1 MARKIQPRSKV
12 PKPKRGQSS
21 EDYWRERESRQRA
34 ENIRNEA
41 KTAERIN
48 RIFQGMQDSIQQE
61 IESFYQRYASKEGIT
76 MTEARGRVSRIDM
89 EQYERLAKKY
99 VEAAHHGDEDLAFSQ
114 EANDQMRLY
123 NAAMRINRLEMLKAR
138 CGIRAMEGYRDTE
151 RLINENLEERAYS
164 EYRRLAGILGNS
176 VQFNE
181 NMVRAIV
188 NASYQNAT
196 WSQRLWNHQASLSSQ
211 IGTQLASGIL
221 AGKSST
227 VLARE
232 IQKLTGGS
240 TYACQRLMRTELRRV
255 QTEAAVQSMTDNGV
269 TEYKYL
275 VANGVNPCEECL
287 ALDGQVFKLSEMNVG
302 HNAPP
307 IHPQCVLPG
316 TKIIA
321 PGMEAIMR
329 SEYSGDVVEIGTA
342 SGARL
347 SVTPNHI
354 VLTERGWIRAKNIVK
369 GDKVIHYTGRGEH
382 GVEVH
387 PANDDCIPAVE
398 ELFTA
403 FVKAGSVSA
412 LGVPASP
419 VDFKGDVVPQSK
431 VDVVFINSQLRD
443 EVDASVSKHGG
454 YGPFIRA
461 LVIGERGLDTES
473 PLNKALIWYGLAAD
487 GIMSRLSERGIF
499 LRSSIRC
506 ADLVRFRT
514 TADYNARLLQVSTD
528 NGSTD
533 VVSIGKSI
541 FTNSRLVISNDN
553 LEDVSGQFN
562 GGVRRNSELNS
573 VLDQDALNCFGSFMD
588 DVCNVT
594 KIFAGIVQFD
604 DVVDVTSRFYSGHV
618 YDTSCMSTLYTA
630 NGIITSNCHC
640 ATAPYVDEAKWQ
652 RWLDGPAQA
661 GVPWAEFE
669 GDGNMAKAPAPFA
682 PASGAPA
689 FKPAKSIEEAEQFAN
704 QFISGGYKS
713 LVNYKGVDLK
723 YANEFNRAFND
734 VLSQYDPKYKL
745 RSIQPMNMRDKRF
758 KGSTADAAYQWG
770 MNDLYFN
777 KGFFKSQKEFNKHL
791 AQYNDLM
798 GKVLPSIDSLIES
811 YKGQTGFAAG
821 KQLAYAEALKAS
833 ERSNVSNADP
843 YGTMI
848 HELGHYLDDQIFRKE
863 MKNRGFDLSASHSS
877 YSRKISGY
885 ATASTQE
892 YVAESFLAYW
902 KGEIDK
908 LDPELVKIF
917 RETRK
922 K

>member
-1 MARKIQPRSKV
+1 MARKIQPRSNV

-34 ENIRNEA
+34 ENIRTES

-48 RIFQGMQDSIQQE
+48 RIFQSMQDSIQQE
-61 IESFYQRYASKEGIT
+61 IEAFYQRYASKEGIT
-76 MTEARGRVSRIDM
+76 LTEARGRVSRIDM

-123 NAAMRINRLEMLKAR
+123 NATMRINRLEMLKAR

-164 EYRRLAGILGNS
+164 EYSRLAGILGNS

-232 IQKLTGGS
+232 IQKFTGGS
-240 TYACQRLMRTELRRV
+240 TYACQNLMRTELRRV

-269 TEYKYL
+269 DEYKYL
-275 VANGVNPCEECL
+275 VANGVNPCDECL
-287 ALDGQVFKLSEMNVG
+287 ALDGQVFKLSDMNVG
-302 HNAPP
+302 KNAPP
-307 IHPQCVLPG
+307 RHPG
-316 TKIIA
+316 
-321 PGMEAIMR
+321 
-329 SEYSGDVVEIGTA
+329 
-342 SGARL
+342 
-347 SVTPNHI
+347 
-354 VLTERGWIRAKNIVK
+354 
-369 GDKVIHYTGRGEH
+369 
-382 GVEVH
+382 
-387 PANDDCIPAVE
+387 
-398 ELFTA
+398 
-403 FVKAGSVSA
+403 
-412 LGVPASP
+412 
-419 VDFKGDVVPQSK
+419 
-431 VDVVFINSQLRD
+431 
-443 EVDASVSKHGG
+443 
-454 YGPFIRA
+454 
-461 LVIGERGLDTES
+461 
-473 PLNKALIWYGLAAD
+473 
-487 GIMSRLSERGIF
+487 
-499 LRSSIRC
+499 
-506 ADLVRFRT
+506 
-514 TADYNARLLQVSTD
+514 
-528 NGSTD
+528 
-533 VVSIGKSI
+533 
-541 FTNSRLVISNDN
+541 
-553 LEDVSGQFN
+553 
-562 GGVRRNSELNS
+562 
-573 VLDQDALNCFGSFMD
+573 
-588 DVCNVT
+588 
-594 KIFAGIVQFD
+594 
-604 DVVDVTSRFYSGHV
+604 
-618 YDTSCMSTLYTA
+618 
-630 NGIITSNCHC
+630 CHC
-640 ATAPYVDEAKWQ
+640 CTCPAVDEAKWQ
-652 RWLDGPAQA
+652 KWLDGPAQD
-661 GVPWAEFE
+661 GVPWKEFDP
-669 GDGNMAKAPAPFA
+669 DGNMAKDPAPSA

-833 ERSNVSNADP
+833 GRSNVSNADP

-863 MKNRGFDLSASHSS
+863 MKNRGFDLNTSHSS

>member
-61 IESFYQRYASKEGIT
+61 IEAFYQRYASKEGIT
-76 MTEARGRVSRIDM
+76 LTEARGRVSRIDM

-269 TEYKYL
+269 TEYKFI

-287 ALDGQVFKLSEMNVG
+287 ALDGKVFPLKEMAVG
-302 HNAPP
+302 VNAPP
-307 IHPQCVLPG
+307 KHPL
-316 TKIIA
+316 
-321 PGMEAIMR
+321 
-329 SEYSGDVVEIGTA
+329 
-342 SGARL
+342 
-347 SVTPNHI
+347 
-354 VLTERGWIRAKNIVK
+354 
-369 GDKVIHYTGRGEH
+369 
-382 GVEVH
+382 
-387 PANDDCIPAVE
+387 
-398 ELFTA
+398 
-403 FVKAGSVSA
+403 
-412 LGVPASP
+412 
-419 VDFKGDVVPQSK
+419 
-431 VDVVFINSQLRD
+431 
-443 EVDASVSKHGG
+443 
-454 YGPFIRA
+454 
-461 LVIGERGLDTES
+461 
-473 PLNKALIWYGLAAD
+473 
-487 GIMSRLSERGIF
+487 
-499 LRSSIRC
+499 
-506 ADLVRFRT
+506 
-514 TADYNARLLQVSTD
+514 
-528 NGSTD
+528 
-533 VVSIGKSI
+533 
-541 FTNSRLVISNDN
+541 
-553 LEDVSGQFN
+553 
-562 GGVRRNSELNS
+562 
-573 VLDQDALNCFGSFMD
+573 
-588 DVCNVT
+588 
-594 KIFAGIVQFD
+594 
-604 DVVDVTSRFYSGHV
+604 
-618 YDTSCMSTLYTA
+618 
-630 NGIITSNCHC
+630 CHC
-640 ATAPYVDEAKWQ
+640 CTCPAIDEEKWN

-661 GVPWAEFE
+661 GVPWGEFE
-669 GDGNMAKAPAPFA
+669 GDGNMAKDPAPSA

-833 ERSNVSNADP
+833 GRSNVSNADP

-863 MKNRGFDLSASHSS
+863 MKNRGFDLSTSHSS

>member
-12 PKPKRGQSS
+12 PKPKKGQSS
-21 EDYWRERESRQRA
+21 EEYWRERESRQRA
-34 ENIRNEA
+34 INIRDEA
-41 KTAERIN
+41 RTAERIN
-48 RIFQGMQDSIQQE
+48 EIFRSMQDSIQQE
-61 IESFYQRYASKEGIT
+61 IESFYQRYADKEGIT
-76 MTEARGRVSRIDM
+76 LTEARGRVSRIDM

-99 VEAAHHGDEDLAFSQ
+99 VEAAHHGDRDTAFSQ

-123 NAAMRINRLEMLKAR
+123 NLTMKVNRLEMLKAR

-221 AGKSST
+221 AGKSSN

-255 QTEAAVQSMTDNGV
+255 QTEAALQSMTDNGV
-269 TEYKYL
+269 TEYKFM
-275 VANGVNPCEECL
+275 VENGVNPCDECL
-287 ALDGQVFKLSEMNVG
+287 ALDGQVFKLSDMNVG
-302 HNAPP
+302 KNAPP
-307 IHPQCVLPG
+307 MHPQCVLPG

-369 GDKVIHYTGRGEH
+369 GDKVIHYVGRGEH

-403 FVKAGSVSA
+403 FIKAGGVSA

-443 EVDASVSKHGG
+443 EVDASVSKRGG

-461 LVIGERGLDTES
+461 LVIGERGLEVES
-473 PLNKALIWYGLAAD
+473 PLNKALMWYGFAAD
-487 GIMSRLSERGIF
+487 GIMSRLSERSIF
-499 LRSSIRC
+499 LGSSIRC

-514 TADYNARLLQVSTD
+514 TADYNARLLQVSAN
-528 NGSTD
+528 NGAVDAIS
-533 VVSIGKSI
+533 VGKGI
-541 FTNSRLVISNDN
+541 FTDTGLVVGNDN
-553 LEDVSGQFN
+553 IEDVSRQFDRR
-562 GGVRRNSELNS
+562 VRRDSEFDS
-573 VLDQDALNCFGSFMD
+573 VLNQDALNCFGSFMD

-594 KIFAGIVQFD
+594 KVFAGIVQFD

-652 RWLDGPAQA
+652 RWLDGPAQS
-661 GVPWAEFE
+661 GVPWGEFE
-669 GDGNMAKAPAPFA
+669 GKDGSIADLAKGADSQSPYNRSEIQEIIERAKAAGA
-682 PASGAPA
+682 TMSG
-689 FKPAKSIEEAEQFAN
+689 
-704 QFISGGYKS
+704 
-713 LVNYKGVDLK
+713 V
-723 YANEFNRAFND
+723 R
-734 VLSQYDPKYKL
+734 
-745 RSIQPMNMRDKRF
+745 
-758 KGSTADAAYQWG
+758 
-770 MNDLYFN
+770 
-777 KGFFKSQKEFNKHL
+777 
-791 AQYNDLM
+791 
-798 GKVLPSIDSLIES
+798 DSL
-811 YKGQTGFAAG
+811 
-821 KQLAYAEALKAS
+821 S
-833 ERSNVSNADP
+833 EED
-843 YGTMI
+843 I
-848 HELGHYLDDQIFRKE
+848 
-863 MKNRGFDLSASHSS
+863 
-877 YSRKISGY
+877 
-885 ATASTQE
+885 
-892 YVAESFLAYW
+892 
-902 KGEIDK
+902 
-908 LDPELVKIF
+908 
-917 RETRK
+917 
-922 K
+922 

>member
-1 MARKIQPRSKV
+1 MARKIQPRSKI

-34 ENIRNEA
+34 ENIRTEA

-48 RIFQGMQDSIQQE
+48 RIFHGIQDSIQQE
-61 IESFYQRYASKEGIT
+61 IEAFYQRYASKEGIT
-76 MTEARGRVSRIDM
+76 LTEARGRVSRIDM

-123 NAAMRINRLEMLKAR
+123 NATMKINRLEMLKAR

-164 EYRRLAGILGNS
+164 EYSRLAGILGNS

-211 IGTQLASGIL
+211 IGTQLANGIL

-269 TEYKYL
+269 TEYKFM
-275 VANGVNPCEECL
+275 VENGVNPCDECL
-287 ALDGQVFKLSEMNVG
+287 ALDGQVFKLPDMNVG
-302 HNAPP
+302 KNAPP
-307 IHPQCVLPG
+307 IHP
-316 TKIIA
+316 
-321 PGMEAIMR
+321 
-329 SEYSGDVVEIGTA
+329 S
-342 SGARL
+342 
-347 SVTPNHI
+347 
-354 VLTERGWIRAKNIVK
+354 
-369 GDKVIHYTGRGEH
+369 
-382 GVEVH
+382 
-387 PANDDCIPAVE
+387 
-398 ELFTA
+398 
-403 FVKAGSVSA
+403 
-412 LGVPASP
+412 
-419 VDFKGDVVPQSK
+419 
-431 VDVVFINSQLRD
+431 
-443 EVDASVSKHGG
+443 
-454 YGPFIRA
+454 
-461 LVIGERGLDTES
+461 
-473 PLNKALIWYGLAAD
+473 
-487 GIMSRLSERGIF
+487 
-499 LRSSIRC
+499 
-506 ADLVRFRT
+506 
-514 TADYNARLLQVSTD
+514 
-528 NGSTD
+528 
-533 VVSIGKSI
+533 
-541 FTNSRLVISNDN
+541 
-553 LEDVSGQFN
+553 
-562 GGVRRNSELNS
+562 
-573 VLDQDALNCFGSFMD
+573 
-588 DVCNVT
+588 
-594 KIFAGIVQFD
+594 
-604 DVVDVTSRFYSGHV
+604 
-618 YDTSCMSTLYTA
+618 
-630 NGIITSNCHC
+630 CHC
-640 ATAPYVDEAKWQ
+640 ASAPHVDEAKWQ
-652 RWLDGPAQA
+652 RWLGGPAQA
-661 GVPWAEFE
+661 GVPWGEFE
-669 GDGNMAKAPAPFA
+669 GDGDVVKAPALSA

-798 GKVLPSIDSLIES
+798 GKVLPSIDSLIER

-833 ERSNVSNADP
+833 GRSNVSNADP

-863 MKNRGFDLSASHSS
+863 MKNRGFDLSTSHSS